1 MKIKGTLLYKIS
13 ILITIIEAIT
23 FIVLGYV
30 FINYFGNQ
38 QNNRFQKQLQ
48 SPAVLMSKGMLR
60 YETTN
65 DKETLYKMIG
75 DSINDCMIIGA
86 NKKVYY
92 SLNPEY
98 NNKNID
104 EITSMPQFKGLK
116 GNFTEAEYIDQDDQL
131 AVLSPLYFT
140 NGKFLGYFYINSS
153 TKQLQHSKFKLM
165 LLIAGL
171 SLICIV
177 ISSLII
183 IYFFKKNI
191 TSKINVLLDVFE
203 ELGNGNLNYKAINI
217 FNNDELGKLYNALS
231 KVVGKFVEVV
241 QNINISTGDLLNT
254 SSKLNTDSRKMEES
268 ARNLATI
275 GEEVAASMEEMVS
288 NIHQNAENAEETA
301 NIAINVS
308 GEMSTTGS
316 LSKESLTH
324 IENISQ
330 KVKIINEIA
339 IQTNILSLNAAV
351 EAARAGEAGKGFS
364 VVAAEVRSLAERSRN
379 SAEDINKLS
388 SLSVDITHQT
398 ENSIKSLEPQI
409 DKTTQLIKEI
419 SISSKEQQFGAD
431 QINNA
436 IQQLNNITQFNA
448 SSSDVLSESAELIS
462 VKARSL
468 KEAIEFFKI

>member
-1 MKIKGTLLYKIS
+1 MKNKGTLLNKIS

-23 FIVLGYV
+23 FILLGYI
-30 FINYFGNQ
+30 FIKYLGNQ
-38 QNNRFQKQLQ
+38 QNQRFQKQLQ

-60 YETTN
+60 YETAN

-92 SLNPEY
+92 SLNPKF
-98 NNKNID
+98 NNKNIN
-104 EITSMPQFKGLK
+104 EITGVPHFKGLK
-116 GNFTEAEYIDQDDQL
+116 NNLTKAEYINLNDQL
-131 AVLSPLYFT
+131 AVLAPLYFR

-153 TKQLQHSKFKLM
+153 TEQLQHSKFKLI
-165 LLIAGL
+165 LLIATL
-171 SLICIV
+171 SIFCIIV
-177 ISSLII
+177 SSLII

-191 TSKINVLLDVFE
+191 TSKINVLLNTFE
-203 ELGNGNLNYKAINI
+203 KFGNGELNYKATNV
-217 FNNDELGKLYNALS
+217 FKNDELGKLYHALN
-231 KVVGKFVEVV
+231 KVANKFIEVV
-241 QNINISTGDLLNT
+241 KNINTNTGDLLNT

-268 ARNLATI
+268 ARDLATI

-288 NIHQNAENAEETA
+288 NIHQNAQNAEETVK
-301 NIAINVS
+301 IAINVS
-308 GEMSTTGS
+308 GQMNTTRG

-330 KVKIINEIA
+330 KVNIINDIA
-339 IQTNILSLNAAV
+339 FQTNILSLNAAV

-364 VVAAEVRSLAERSRN
+364 VVAAEVRKLAERSRN
-379 SAEDINKLS
+379 SAEEINNLS
-388 SLSVDITHQT
+388 SLSVNITHQT
-398 ENSIKSLEPQI
+398 ENSIKNLGPEI

-419 SISSKEQQFGAD
+419 SVSSSEQQSGAD

-448 SSSDVLSESAELIS
+448 NSSDVLAESAEIIT